1 MLILVPLLIYG
12 VITVIFTRV
21 LFLQLPIGYWPG
33 FYDFGN
39 WAVILLRYGLG

>member
-1 MLILVPLLIYG
+1 MLILVPLVIYG

-21 LFLQLPIGYWPG
+21 LYVGLPIGYWQG

-39 WAVILLRYGLG
+39 WVVNSLRG